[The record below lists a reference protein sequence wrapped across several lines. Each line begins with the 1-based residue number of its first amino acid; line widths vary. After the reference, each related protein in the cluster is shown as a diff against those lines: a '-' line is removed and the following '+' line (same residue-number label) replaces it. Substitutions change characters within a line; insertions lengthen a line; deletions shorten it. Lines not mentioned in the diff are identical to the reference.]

1 MIYLLLFKYIYFAFF
16 LKENLLLNI
25 VTLFLYQEYLA
36 RLGIDTRAPHL
47 SHTSSY
53 QTLEAHSDV
62 YNRLQV
68 CQNISVSSDLVPE
81 SIGKNSVWK
90 Y

>member
-1 MIYLLLFKYIYFAFF
+1 MHLFHLSLI
-16 LKENLLLNI
+16 LNL

-68 CQNISVSSDLVPE
+68 CQNIFPL
-81 SIGKNSVWK
+81 I
-90 Y
+90 

>member
-1 MIYLLLFKYIYFAFF
+1 MHLFPLF
-16 LKENLLLNI
+16 KENLHLNL

-68 CQNISVSSDLVPE
+68 CQNIFRLSNIVPE
-81 SIGKNSVWK
+81 
-90 Y
+90 